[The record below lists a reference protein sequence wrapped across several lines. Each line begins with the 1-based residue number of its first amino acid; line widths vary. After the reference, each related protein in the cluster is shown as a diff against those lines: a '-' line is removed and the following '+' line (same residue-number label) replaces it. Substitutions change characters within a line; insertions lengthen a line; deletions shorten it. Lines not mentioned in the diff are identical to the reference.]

1 MQADAYRHAHAVARD
16 EMGLMQGAQG
26 VEQRQAGMHGAVR
39 GVFVGL
45 GPAKVDQQAVAEIL
59 GDIAIIGLER
69 GRRRGLVG
77 THHGAVVFGI
87 ELLGEFGRGDQVAEH
102 HRDLPAFGLEG
113 AAARLRRERWP
124 VLRGL
129 GWDAVRGQWRG
140 SRGGRRGG
148 VEGRGGHAR
157 RRCAPYPDQALA
169 VLVAGQALE
178 EEILPQVRQPRLVQA
193 TYPRQAAIGQ
203 PSLALQ
209 QRPHQHQHSGV
220 AIVPHETCERPL
232 GRAARLPRPDET
244 SPRVVADLRVGVE
257 EGVLEIVEGIIVQ
270 VKLPLQ
276 GAVG

>member
-1 MQADAYRHAHAVARD
+1 MVGLDGTQDAVHRHRLCHAFERLRSQILQGKSALHQTRRRGTEGHRIGRGQSLNTGGQIGGVAHRKLFGAVAAAHFSDDGHPRMEADAHRHAHAVVRY

-113 AAARLRRERWP
+113 AAARLRRAREP
-124 VLRGL
+124 VLRRL
-129 GWDAVRGQWRG
+129 GWGAVRGQ
-140 SRGGRRGG
+140 
-148 VEGRGGHAR
+148 
-157 RRCAPYPDQALA
+157 
-169 VLVAGQALE
+169 
-178 EEILPQVRQPRLVQA
+178 
-193 TYPRQAAIGQ
+193 
-203 PSLALQ
+203 
-209 QRPHQHQHSGV
+209 
-220 AIVPHETCERPL
+220 
-232 GRAARLPRPDET
+232 
-244 SPRVVADLRVGVE
+244 
-257 EGVLEIVEGIIVQ
+257 
-270 VKLPLQ
+270 
-276 GAVG
+276 